1 MREAAG
7 YAMFF
12 VMGGGF
18 TLAAL
23 AGLEIWAQMVARR
36 NARIIEAALAR
47 LRERDG
53 VSEFGSAGVS
63 E

>member
-12 VMGGGF
+12 VLGGGL
-18 TLAAL
+18 TL
-23 AGLEIWAQMVARR
+23 AGLEIWAAAVARR
-36 NARIIEAALAR
+36 NGRIIEEVLER